1 MKFDGES
8 NGYSLETPNPYFN
21 PQIALNWLLIGQKM
35 QFLKYKLE
43 EKLYQH
49 LDVEFDG
56 KSDDYGLEA
65 LNPYLDPLNN
75 WP

>member
-1 MKFDGES
+1 
-8 NGYSLETPNPYFN
+8 
-21 PQIALNWLLIGQKM
+21 M